1 MRIADTASAGNFIKI
16 SLIQLHIMQFIKV
29 CLCIFKGQLN
39 SSFLSKF
46 DELFCCLSPGGK
58 LNLLLGQ
65 GIKINFVHLSS
76 PVAF

>member
-29 CLCIFKGQLN
+29 CLCLFKVQLN

-46 DELFCCLSPGGK
+46 DELF
-58 LNLLLGQ
+58 
-65 GIKINFVHLSS
+65 
-76 PVAF
+76 